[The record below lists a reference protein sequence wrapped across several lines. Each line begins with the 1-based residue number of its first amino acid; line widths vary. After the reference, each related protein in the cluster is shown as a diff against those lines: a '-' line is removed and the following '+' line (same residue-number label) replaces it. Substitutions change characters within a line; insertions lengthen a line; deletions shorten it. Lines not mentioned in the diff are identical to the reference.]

1 MAGAV
6 TAEVYDSP
14 GLVDPTP
21 QYAKTIVLALENV
34 HCGACIR
41 AVESALTT
49 LPSVASARVNLAQ
62 KRVTVALR
70 TRTGV
75 ADPLIEA
82 LKNAGYLAAELTKD
96 AAPSGMGRDTDL
108 LRRLAVAG
116 FASMNVM
123 LLSVSVWSAADGDMS
138 SSMKSLFHWIS
149 ALIAMP
155 TVAYSGQPF
164 FQSARGAIRAG
175 RLNMDVPISLG
186 LILTTIVSVYQ
197 TGSGHGHVYFDA
209 AVMLLAFLL
218 LGRYL
223 DELMRARA
231 TSAAAN
237 LLGLKSPSASVVS
250 LSGEVERLPLAEVE
264 PGSRVLVAAGE
275 RISVDGIVQ
284 IGVSDIDQSLITG
297 ESMPRCVKP
306 GDNIFA
312 GTINLGHPLTIL
324 STRPEGKSLLTD
336 IADLMLV
343 AEQARGKY
351 VRLADRAAR
360 LYAPAVH
367 VLGLSTLLVWM
378 WLGSGWEPSLLAAIS
393 VLIITC
399 PCALALAVPAV
410 QVAAS
415 SRMFSA
421 GIILKAA
428 DGLERLNEVDTVV
441 FDKTGTLTLG
451 EPRLQGAGAFDRGDL
466 LAAASLACASQ
477 HPYSRAIV
485 AAARELGLT
494 ASAVDGVSELR
505 GAGLIRETPEGE
517 FRLGSAS
524 FCDAKSIEEVPATVW
539 FKRPES
545 APVAMHFLDIVRAD
559 SANVVEALKGS
570 GYHVELL
577 SGDQPQ
583 TVARV
588 AAELAI
594 ETWRA
599 AQKPDEKIARLK
611 ELKAAGRRVLMVGDG
626 LNDAPA
632 LAAAHASISPAT
644 AADISQTAAD
654 AVFQGS
660 RLRPVL
666 IALSV
671 SKVAHRLAIQNFT
684 LSIVYN
690 VVFVP
695 LAMVGVLTP
704 LIAAIAMS
712 LSSISVTANALRL
725 KSARLEL
732 AS

>member
-1 MAGAV
+1 MAGTL
-6 TAEVYDSP
+6 TAENYDGARP
-14 GLVDPTP
+14 VERVA
-21 QYAKTIVLALENV
+21 QQAKTVVLAIENM

-41 AVESALTT
+41 AVESALTA
-49 LPSVASARVNLAQ
+49 LPSVSNARVNLAQ
-62 KRVTVALR
+62 KRVVVALR
-70 TRTGV
+70 APTGV
-75 ADPLIEA
+75 TDPLIEA
-82 LKNAGYLAAELTKD
+82 LKNAGFLAAELALGAED
-96 AAPSGMGRDTDL
+96 SGVRRDTDL

-123 LLSVSVWSAADGDMS
+123 LLSVSIWSATDAEMS
-138 SSMKSLFHWIS
+138 TSTKSLFHWIS

-164 FQSARGAIRAG
+164 FKSARGALRSG

-197 TGSGHGHVYFDA
+197 TVSGHGHVYFDA

-237 LLGLKSPSASVVS
+237 LMGLKASSASVIS
-250 LSGEVERLPLAEVE
+250 PSGEVQQTPLGDVG

-275 RISVDGIVQ
+275 RVPVDGTVE
-284 IGVSDIDQSLITG
+284 IGASDVDQSLITG
-297 ESMPRCVKP
+297 ESLPRRIKA
-306 GDNIFA
+306 GDAVFA

-367 VLGLSTLLVWM
+367 VLGLSTFLFWI
-378 WLGSGWEPSLLAAIS
+378 WLGSGWEDSLLAAIS

-415 SRMFSA
+415 SRLFSA
-421 GIILKAA
+421 GIILKSA

-451 EPRLQGAGAFDRGDL
+451 EPRLQEADALDQEDL
-466 LAAASLACASQ
+466 ASAASLACSSQ
-477 HPYSRAIV
+477 HPYSKAIV
-485 AAARELGLT
+485 AAARNAGLR
-494 ASAVDGVSELR
+494 ASAIDGVKEIR
-505 GAGLIRETPEGE
+505 GEGLVRKTAEGE
-517 FRLGSAS
+517 IRLGSAS
-524 FCDAKSIEEVPATVW
+524 FCNAIDSDQSSATIW
-539 FKRPES
+539 FKPADG
-545 APVAMHFLDIVRAD
+545 APIPLRFLDSVRPD
-559 SANVVEALKGS
+559 SERVIKALKAS

-577 SGDQPQ
+577 SGDRPE
-583 TVARV
+583 TVARI
-588 AAELAI
+588 AEDLRV

-599 AQKPDEKIARLK
+599 AQKPDDKIARLH

-660 RLRPVL
+660 ELKPVL

-671 SKVAHRLAIQNFT
+671 SKIAQRLALQNFA
-684 LSIVYN
+684 LSIAYN
-690 VVFVP
+690 IVFVP
-695 LAMVGVLTP
+695 LAMMGVLTP

-712 LSSISVTANALRL
+712 LSSLSVTANALRL
-725 KSARLEL
+725 RSAKL
-732 AS
+732 ALAT